1 VLTIFKKFIISGEP
15 EKTEERMPYRARK
28 PVKEPG
34 CTRRP
39 SDAEKPRRS
48 EKAEELHGRAK
59 EIPYRDDAQASSG
72 TAKLTRGRIG
82 KTELTFRVGQIFAKM
97 MHGAAGIGGNLPGSE
112 KQPEKN
118 TGNGKNYTYPARYEA
133 VLEPLHLWE

>member
-1 VLTIFKKFIISGEP
+1 
-15 EKTEERMPYRARK
+15 MPYRARK

-34 CTRRP
+34 GTRRP

-48 EKAEELHGRAK
+48 EKAEELHGRNQ
-59 EIPYRDDAQASSG
+59 EIPYRDDAQVFHRVRQNLPA
-72 TAKLTRGRIG
+72 GRIG
-82 KTELTFRVGQIFAKM
+82 KTELTFRVGRIFAKM

-118 TGNGKNYTYPARYEA
+118 TGNGKNYAYPARYEA